1 MRILIDTNVIL
12 DVLMQRDGFESGRE
26 ILRMSHLGKLQGF
39 VSASAIT
46 DIFYILYRHIKDK
59 KETIDSVRRLI
70 AFVQVASVD
79 EKIICEALESGWA
92 DFEDAVQ
99 YQAAKSRNAR
109 YIVTR
114 NTKDF
119 EASLPE
125 AITPED
131 FLTWYRDPRRMI

>member
-1 MRILIDTNVIL
+1 
-12 DVLMQRDGFESGRE
+12 
-26 ILRMSHLGKLQGF
+26 MSHLGKLQGF

-79 EKIICEALESGWA
+79 EKNICEALESGWA
-92 DFEDAVQ
+92 
-99 YQAAKSRNAR
+99 
-109 YIVTR
+109 
-114 NTKDF
+114 DF

-131 FLTWYRDPRRMI
+131 FLTWYRDLRRMI